1 MSLTQTTA
9 APQFEAFCDALN
21 KTGYDR
27 FMYLSI
33 YVDSDDQ
40 ELRQRYQ
47 EKVEKHNRKIIDDP
61 IYADAGFDLMSPD
74 AVDVESSY
82 DYAPHK
88 LDFKVQCS
96 AGMQYVGKYMRD
108 NLQIVNYTTGY
119 YMFPRSSLSKTILR
133 LANSTGIIDAGYR
146 GHIMG
151 MFDILPHR
159 TTLRPI
165 EQYDRVVQICAPS
178 LVPIFVNLVS
188 SPEHLGPNTSRN
200 TGGFGSTGH

>member
-9 APQFEAFCDALN
+9 APQFEAFCDAIN

-74 AVDVESSY
+74 AVDV
-82 DYAPHK
+82 
-88 LDFKVQCS
+88 
-96 AGMQYVGKYMRD
+96 
-108 NLQIVNYTTGY
+108 
-119 YMFPRSSLSKTILR
+119 
-133 LANSTGIIDAGYR
+133 
-146 GHIMG
+146 
-151 MFDILPHR
+151 
-159 TTLRPI
+159 
-165 EQYDRVVQICAPS
+165 
-178 LVPIFVNLVS
+178 
-188 SPEHLGPNTSRN
+188 
-200 TGGFGSTGH
+200 